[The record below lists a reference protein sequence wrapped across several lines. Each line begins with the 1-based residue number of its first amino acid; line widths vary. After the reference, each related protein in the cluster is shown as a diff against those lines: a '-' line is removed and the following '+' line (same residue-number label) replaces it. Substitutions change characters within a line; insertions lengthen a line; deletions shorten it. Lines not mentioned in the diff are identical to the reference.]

1 MNPEVERILKT
12 AKDRGLNQKQLAQKL
27 GIHPQVITAW
37 KGGSTSYTDY
47 VAHIAEI
54 LETTTDYLHT
64 GKEPQAV
71 PLPEDQLDAAL
82 VAELTTATPEEITQ
96 VRAFLQGLKAGRRGP
111 ASPDK

>member
-1 MNPEVERILKT
+1 MDTVDRIFALVSQKGIEQKEFARLVGVSDKT
-12 AKDRGLNQKQLAQKL
+12 AS
-27 GIHPQVITAW
+27 AW
-37 KGGSTSYTDY
+37 ACGRSKSYTKSLSK
-47 VAHIAEI
+47 IAEV
-54 LETTTDYLHT
+54 LGTTTDYLHT
-64 GKEPQAV
+64 GKEPQIA